1 LGQAL
6 LNYAGNAVKFTE
18 QGSITLRAKLADQT
32 EADLLVRFEVQD
44 TGVGIAADKLPR
56 LFNVFEQADTS
67 ITRVYG
73 GSGLGLAITKHLAQ
87 LMGGDVGV
95 SSVPGEGSTFWFT
108 ARLGRGRG
116 PQPALAAGMH
126 PGPES
131 QLRRFHPG
139 ARVLLVEDNP
149 VNREVAKALLERAGL
164 DVDTADNGQLAID
177 KVRAHAYD
185 VILMDVQMPVLDGL
199 AATRSIR
206 ALPGWATR
214 PIIGLSANVFD
225 EDRAHCLQ
233 AGMND
238 FVAKPVEP
246 AALFGALLHWLS
258 KRAAEVE

>member
-1 LGQAL
+1 
-6 LNYAGNAVKFTE
+6 
-18 QGSITLRAKLADQT
+18 LADPN

-67 ITRVYG
+67 ITRDYG

-87 LMGGDVGV
+87 LMGGDAGV

-108 ARLGRGRG
+108 ARLSRGRG
-116 PQPALAAGMH
+116 PQPAHGAGMRS
-126 PGPES
+126 GPEN
-131 QLRRFHPG
+131 QLRRLHPG

-149 VNREVAKALLERAGL
+149 VNLEVAKALLERAGL
-164 DVDTADNGQLAID
+164 DVDSADNGQLAIQ
-177 KVRAHAYD
+177 KAQALAYG
-185 VILMDVQMPVLDGL
+185 VILMDVQMPVMDGL
-199 AATRSIR
+199 AATRRIR
-206 ALPGWATR
+206 ALPEWATR
-214 PIIGLSANVFD
+214 PIIGLSANAFN
-225 EDRAHCLQ
+225 EDRTLCLE

-246 AALFGALLHWLS
+246 GALYGALLHWLP